1 MNRNV
6 VVSALILMF
15 SVHSAVA
22 QKTITGFSEV
32 SITEGDSKLID
43 GVERTQPD
51 IYYVPLSDGTYR
63 AMRLTVKPGEPARMT
78 VPYIYMT
85 TSHSVCVSWKSSA
98 DDAGSVVRYGSDES
112 NLNAS
117 VVSDSKRIA
126 GTYYWNSALID
137 NLEPDAV
144 YYYRVEGKGGTS
156 ATYRFRTMP
165 LPGSMDKIRVLLIG
179 DHQRNERSDY
189 EWMLNAARKTV
200 AEKYGDAP
208 FEDNIRF
215 IMNVGDQVDAGRS
228 ELYESVHLFKSRSVS
243 PSLPTM
249 TAVGNHEYREDS
261 ELSRY
266 KGHYR
271 YDTLSYAGIS
281 SGTASYYAYQVGRT
295 LFVVLDSDD
304 PSAAQKM
311 WVRKVI
317 AAAAVD
323 ENVDFIVSVQHRPL
337 YAEQYSGDVSPWM
350 LNEIMPI
357 LSSTPK
363 HVLNYAGHH
372 HLYARGQM
380 TDVPVYHIISG
391 GGVGTSAEGYEQ
403 LWGKTPDNYNHEE
416 VQKTIDHWT
425 YQIAEFDPATLT
437 MTVETYSIGN
447 SRLALDNVLV
457 DRFVRRLDDNSAP
470 AVPVIAPVGG
480 EVSLP
485 YAFTQTNPTDDVAS
499 VEYQISRNADFTDI
513 VLNRLTNC
521 EDFYGVDDKYM
532 PLDINA
538 GKDITSLSLE
548 SGSLPNGTYYIRTRN
563 RNDNLQWSDYSAPVS
578 FTVTGSAVQ
587 AALSLDGRFFR
598 TGSEVVFN
606 YDGAPVGTDA
616 WVGIYVYGKTPG
628 TADLSYKYAYTDG
641 VSGAW
646 RCTID
651 EPGAYFAVLFKDGE
665 YTEITDRVNFVV
677 SDNCDDSTLPS
688 ISTDKK
694 VYAVGEPVV
703 VNYDNAPC
711 IDRDWIGIYER
722 SVVPVNSKCPTYAY
736 VGGSPQGSLTLN
748 VAGTINFTSALKDGI
763 YFAGYFNADG
773 YYESCAR
780 APFVIGKPV
789 ILEAGCPE
797 YSSTDNVEVFY
808 EGLPCFGDEQV
819 AVFGTSGLCASVPVK
834 AEGGMASVGSLP
846 AGDYELC
853 VVTGDMKEIS
863 SRVALKVTAPTGIG
877 SVSGSRT
884 TAVLSDG
891 KLYVSSPEGVRSVDV
906 YDASGRTLC
915 SRQADGSGDVVIPFR
930 PNNSVFIVNVNGN
943 TACKVVSGR

>member
-1 MNRNV
+1 MNRN
-6 VVSALILMF
+6 LIL
-15 SVHSAVA
+15 SVLMLIFYGHSAVA
-22 QKTITGFSEV
+22 QKTVSGFSEV
-32 SITEGDSKLID
+32 NITEGDSKLID

-51 IYYVPLSDGTYR
+51 IYYVPQSDGTYH
-63 AMRLTVKPGEPARMT
+63 AMRLTVKPGDPARMT
-78 VPYIYMT
+78 VPYIYLT
-85 TSHSVCVSWKSSA
+85 TAHSVCVCWKSSA
-98 DDAGSVVRYGSDES
+98 DDAGSVVRYGSDEES
-112 NLNAS
+112 LNAS
-117 VVSDSKRIA
+117 VVAGSKRIS
-126 GTYYWNSALID
+126 GVYYWNSALID
-137 NLEPDAV
+137 NLNPDAV
-144 YYYRVEGKGGTS
+144 YYYRVEGKSGTR
-156 ATYRFRTMP
+156 ATYRFRTMT

-179 DHQRNERSDY
+179 DHQRNDRSDY
-189 EWMLNAARKTV
+189 EWMLNAARRTV

-261 ELSRY
+261 ELNRY

-281 SGTASYYAYQVGRT
+281 SGTASYYAYQVART

-304 PSAAQKM
+304 PSASQKM

-317 AAAAVD
+317 AAAATD

-337 YAEQYSGDVSPWM
+337 YAEQYSGDVSSWM

-372 HLYARGQM
+372 HLYARGQI
-380 TDVPVYHIISG
+380 TETPVYHIISG

-403 LWGKTPDNYNHEE
+403 LWGETPDNYNHEE

-425 YQIAEFDPATLT
+425 YQIAEFAPATLT

-457 DRFVRRLDDNSAP
+457 DRFVRCLGDDTAP
-470 AVPVIAPVGG
+470 AVPVIAPVDG

-485 YAFTQTNPTDDVAS
+485 YAFTQTEHAGEVAA
-499 VEYQISRNADFTDI
+499 VEYQISKNADFTDI
-513 VLNRLTNC
+513 VIDRLTTC

-532 PLDINA
+532 PLDLNA
-538 GKDITSLSLE
+538 GKDITNMSLE
-548 SGSLPNGTYYIRTRN
+548 SGSLPNGTYYIRARN

-578 FTVTGSAVQ
+578 FTVTGSSVQ

-598 TGSEVVFN
+598 TGSEVTLS

-616 WVGIYVYGKTPG
+616 WVGIYAYGMTPG
-628 TADLSYKYAYTDG
+628 TADLSYKYVYTDDMPG
-641 VSGAW
+641 TW
-646 RCTID
+646 RCRID
-651 EPGAYFAVLFKDGE
+651 DPGAYFAVLFKDGG
-665 YTEITDRVNFVV
+665 YTEITDRVYFVV
-677 SDNCDDSTLPS
+677 SDNCDDETLPS
-688 ISTDKK
+688 IGTDKR

-703 VNYDNAPC
+703 VSYDNAPC

-722 SVVPVNSKCPTYAY
+722 SAVPVSSKCPTYAY
-736 VGGSPQGSLTLN
+736 VGDTPQGSLTLN
-748 VAGTINFTSALKDGI
+748 VAGTINFVSALKDGI

-789 ILEAGCPE
+789 ILETGRSE

-808 EGLPCFGDEQV
+808 EGLPCFGDEQI
-819 AVFGTSGLCASVPVK
+819 AVFGSAGLCSSVPVK
-834 AEGGMASVGSLP
+834 SEGGMASVGCLP

-853 VVTGDMKEIS
+853 VVTGDMTELS
-863 SRVALKVTAPTGIG
+863 NRVALKVTSPTGIE
-877 SVSGSRT
+877 SVSSSGTVVTLSGGSD
-884 TAVLSDG
+884 AV
-891 KLYVSSPEGVRSVDV
+891 
-906 YDASGRTLC
+906 A
-915 SRQADGSGDVVIPFR
+915 IPFDAHEG
-930 PNNSVFIVNVNGN
+930 VFIVKVNGN
-943 TACKVVSGR
+943 TACKVVSK

>member
-6 VVSALILMF
+6 VVSALMLMF

-112 NLNAS
+112 SLNAS

-228 ELYESVHLFKSRSVS
+228 DLYESVHLFKSRSVS

-317 AAAAVD
+317 TAAAVD

-425 YQIAEFDPATLT
+425 YQIVEFDPATLT

-457 DRFVRRLDDNSAP
+457 DRFVRRLGDNSAP

-485 YAFTQTNPTDDVAS
+485 YAFTQTNPTDDVAA

-598 TGSEVVFN
+598 TGSEVAFN

-628 TADLSYKYAYTDG
+628 TADLSYKYAYTDD
-641 VSGAW
+641 VSGTW
-646 RCTID
+646 RCRID
-651 EPGAYFAVLFKDGE
+651 DPGAYFAVLFKDGG
-665 YTEITDRVNFVV
+665 YTEITDRVEFVV
-677 SDNCDDSTLPS
+677 SDNCDDQTLPT

-694 VYAVGEPVV
+694 VYAEGDPVV
-703 VNYDNAPC
+703 VSYDNAPC
-711 IDRDWIGIYER
+711 IDRDWIGLYER
-722 SVVPVNSKCPTYAY
+722 SALPVSSRCPTYAY
-736 VGGSPQGSLTLN
+736 VGNTPQGSLTLN
-748 VAGTINFTSALKDGI
+748 VAGTINFESPLKAGV

-773 YYESCAR
+773 YHESCGR
-780 APFVIGKPV
+780 ASFVIGRPV
-789 ILEAGCPE
+789 ILEAGRSE
-797 YSSTDNVEVFY
+797 YASTECVEAFY

-819 AVFGTSGLCASVPVK
+819 AVYGSDGLYGCFPMSGV
-834 AEGGMASVGSLP
+834 GGKVDIGRLP
-846 AGDYELC
+846 AGRYELC
-853 VVTGDMKEIS
+853 VVTDGMIEIS
-863 SRVALKVTAPTGIG
+863 ERTSVTVTTSTAI
-877 SVSGSRT
+877 SDVSSARAEVTLVGDNLH
-884 TAVLSDG
+884 V
-891 KLYVSSPEGVRSVDV
+891 VSPEGVHSVEL
-906 YDASGRTLC
+906 YGSNGTLLASYR
-915 SRQADGSGDVVIPFR
+915 ADGSETVVLPFR
-930 PNNSVFIVNVNGN
+930 GYTGVCIVNVNGRV
-943 TACKVVSGR
+943 AGKLMSK